1 MSQLHFKI
9 EKAFSITT
17 KSISL
22 LAVLLGIVMIS
33 FSFRAVDAIPTNEAL
48 LSESPATS
56 ENYFL
61 QEEISGKYKMI
72 KAVIGG
78 DEIILRPDRIELLFK
93 KSQTEESSYLLFE
106 NANKNS
112 QPVGINVIEESVE
125 PIANKAMA
133 EVLGVSSMKV
143 TKFKKVKYPDLYQ
156 GVDLILTI
164 GNDGINADV
173 VAIDKTNAS
182 KFKMT
187 VLANTDVLD
196 KGGDLNFKHKTNK
209 SNMIIRSKNKNL
221 NFNSNK
227 VQFSESTNS
236 PENLNF
242 DIILN

>member
-9 EKAFSITT
+9 EKAFSTTT

-33 FSFRAVDAIPTNEAL
+33 FSFRAVDSTPSNDAL
-48 LSESPATS
+48 LSGTPTTS
-56 ENYFL
+56 ENYFV

-93 KSQTEESSYLLFE
+93 KSQIEESSYLLFE
-106 NANKNS
+106 NARKNS
-112 QPVGINVIEESVE
+112 QPIGINLIEESME

-133 EVLGVSSMKV
+133 EVLGATSMKV

-164 GNDGINADV
+164 GAEGLNADI
-173 VAIDKTNAS
+173 VAENKVNAS
-182 KFKMT
+182 KFKMS
-187 VLANTDVLD
+187 VLANTDVLNI
-196 KGGDLNFKHKTNK
+196 GGDLNFKHKKTT

-227 VQFSESTNS
+227 VQFSEPTNS